1 MAPSTLRKDE
11 EQEMKA
17 LEVTVTPHNHMVEL
31 PADIPN
37 GHPVRLVI
45 LIDEENRFQPAE
57 DIKELLSSVAEGMTS
72 DDLQRVNDT
81 GREQPQWH
89 F

>member
-1 MAPSTLRKDE
+1 
-11 EQEMKA
+11 MKA
-17 LEVTVTPHNHMVEL
+17 LEVTVTPHNHMVTL

-45 LIDEENRFQPAE
+45 LFDEENSAHHE
-57 DIKELLSSVAEGMTS
+57 GDIKDLLSSVTEGLTS
-72 DDLQRVNDT
+72 DDLQRLHDT

-89 F
+89 S